1 MKEQSAWGRAP
12 AHIDGQRKP
21 RENPES
27 IRLRFVYG
35 MWWIYKEGT
44 GNIND
49 YIFDMAGGGVLRRD
63 ILNIRLAKDDQLLI
77 IMLHQS

>member
-1 MKEQSAWGRAP
+1 
-12 AHIDGQRKP
+12 
-21 RENPES
+21 
-27 IRLRFVYG
+27 